1 MLMRRVV
8 VIAFLCAI
16 LLVSPMTSQ
25 TQSSGPRADLGPQ
38 VTEPHP
44 DYGTLNGK
52 RYVNGYFG
60 FSYAFPE
67 GWNGNAIQTPGTSLT
82 ALYAL
87 FTANPSSSGGSDL
100 RYVTISAD
108 SLGGKNCT
116 PKNFIDATVSTFG
129 SGFDVLSTDKHYTFA
144 GKQFYRI
151 DLVSKPAPGSP
162 TMYQTQVF
170 TLTPSYAISFSF
182 LGANTKDIE
191 ALVQT
196 LQSIDFNLPAAAPA
210 VHSAAVSQPKT
221 K

>member
-1 MLMRRVV
+1 MLVRRIA
-8 VIAFLCAI
+8 VIAALCAI
-16 LLVSPMTSQ
+16 LLVSPLTSQ

-38 VTEPHP
+38 VSEPHP

-67 GWNGNAIQTPGTSLT
+67 GWNGNAIQTPGANLVP
-82 ALYAL
+82 LYAL
-87 FTANPSSSGGSDL
+87 FTANPMSSGGSDL
-100 RYVTISAD
+100 RYITISAD
-108 SLGGKNCT
+108 STGGKSCT
-116 PKNFIDATVSTFG
+116 PKDFIDATVKTFA
-129 SGFDVLSTDKHYTFA
+129 SGFNVLNAEKHYTFG

-170 TLTPSYAISFSF
+170 TITPNYAISFSF
-182 LGANTKDIE
+182 LGANASDIE

-196 LQSIDFNLPAAAPA
+196 LQSLDFSLPAAVPT
-210 VHSAAVSQPKT
+210 VHSASVSQPKT